1 MRAAAIGYAV
11 CQGRSWGGD
20 DVGRWLLQWGL
31 RETSLRQRSS
41 VDSAFKSACTQ
52 QPVFQVRSL
61 TLFSHRDML
70 HTYRRPGYDNHYD
83 IPRQV
88 EVYRCR

>member
-1 MRAAAIGYAV
+1 MALTTGIEGDLAETALISRLRVQV
-11 CQGRSWGGD
+11 C
-20 DVGRWLLQWGL
+20 LHP
-31 RETSLRQRSS
+31 ET
-41 VDSAFKSACTQ
+41 C
-52 QPVFQVRSL
+52 FQVRSL
-61 TLFSHRDML
+61 TLFLNRDML